1 MTRKKAKSDTGSG
14 GFFFQ
19 KKKRRKSG
27 TAISWVTALKI
38 TLSIMFLT
46 LLAAGGAVGLIYL
59 ERYVK
64 EAAAAQTP
72 TGSLKLVNSP
82 AWLNQDW
89 IDALVKAAGG
99 KRFELDDKSARQ
111 VARRLEQ
118 LSWLTDVRVQ
128 TTPEF
133 LEVTAIYRRPI
144 AIVSVSRTR
153 KFYLD
158 ADMVVLDYI
167 PVSAIPVIEITGLAK
182 TNVSEPGQIWLA
194 DDAKAAVELLNWL
207 YLMDVHFQQ
216 EQKLPKPLIDEIISV
231 DVSNFA
237 ARKSRSAPNIVLNV
251 KDGTRILWGAAW
263 GQSDVYLEAS
273 EKIKVARLYEYFIDH
288 GYTLQGSAKNIELR
302 WLEDSIPRPQ

>member
-118 LSWLTDVRVQ
+118 LSWLNHTGISGSNSNLSK
-128 TTPEF
+128 T
-133 LEVTAIYRRPI
+133 YRDSFGQSNPQI
-144 AIVSVSRTR
+144 LSGCG
-153 KFYLD
+153 YGC
-158 ADMVVLDYI
+158 
-167 PVSAIPVIEITGLAK
+167 TGLYPRFGYSRYRNHG
-182 TNVSEPGQIWLA
+182 TGQNQRIRTGADLA
-194 DDAKAAVELLNWL
+194 G
-207 YLMDVHFQQ
+207 
-216 EQKLPKPLIDEIISV
+216 
-231 DVSNFA
+231 
-237 ARKSRSAPNIVLNV
+237 R
-251 KDGTRILWGAAW
+251 
-263 GQSDVYLEAS
+263 
-273 EKIKVARLYEYFIDH
+273 
-288 GYTLQGSAKNIELR
+288 
-302 WLEDSIPRPQ
+302 